1 MYNVTR
7 YESELIR
14 AFRENLECL
23 NGIFAQNS
31 ISEAAHRKA
40 VDTLLNEFIE
50 DMKNAE

>member
-7 YESELIR
+7 YEAELIR

-23 NGIFAQNS
+23 SGIS
-31 ISEAAHRKA
+31 VSESAFRKA
-40 VDTLLNEFIE
+40 VDALVNEFVE